1 MCGGA
6 QVGGAVGSLP
16 LTVVAG
22 VGHGRVVLE
31 VSVLVLR
38 HGGGEAAVSAP
49 VGVGICRGKKKKGKS
64 AEKLKQ
70 AVTEGWWEGGGTHW
84 RARR

>member
-1 MCGGA
+1 MWGLRCGLWF
-6 QVGGAVGSLP
+6 LP
-16 LTVVAG
+16 LTVMAG

-49 VGVGICRGKKKKGKS
+49 VGVGICGGKKKGKS
-64 AEKLKQ
+64 AEGE
-70 AVTEGWWEGGGTHW
+70 ADRDGGLVGETHW